1 MTGNIATVTS
11 TEVEQLTI
19 ALEHLQESASLVSA
33 QMRSSNLALYEH
45 LAKLWGWWYVAQ
57 SIPGYLDAEYAKVTK
72 RRPKAVRHGI
82 NFTPLFRLTWG
93 YGNGLSDDKCRR
105 WSIVLNKLQELYLT
119 EEQYHTE
126 TVTKF
131 QNYIHSKGGVDG
143 FVGLGKFPP
152 TELDD
157 DELGDEEIEAKQRS
171 ELPRLTTDEML
182 TRLFEKANAFY
193 GAVRN
198 PLTVD
203 LNATIPM
210 TDDGLSM
217 VLVRKIGDQYQ
228 LIGASKDE
236 DFIKPVAMQTYL
248 NDFSALPWSTQA
260 LIETLNTQCLPI
272 RLQSFYAAL
281 VDSSNNKDDKDDEG
295 KRRKSVR
302 RLLYVHA
309 TGEFV
314 LSPIRAVSGVVTVAK
329 PLRPVLENAEA
340 DVCLST
346 RSRRA
351 LETKQISGRNFNL
364 FSPSNTQAIPA
375 YATPNLASHVLR
387 LQDDFEAGN
396 FLHIDFWPFY
406 ASTAPT
412 IGQLIVDAQMP
423 RKSVWHAA
431 MSLAWFR
438 KFALEFTEPWI
449 ASHGTHIKREH
460 QQVIHLSFEMHAVQ
474 VKFVYRDG
482 QFEAGIAIDI
492 AKTKVT
498 GQTIAVNVRTK
509 DFVVA
514 MQAIAD
520 LGVTTAIDVDVD
532 ADAVVLSYSTTAAS
546 YQVFVPTCTSDGDR
560 SSKYFKQYVPAA
572 VSEEEDYDDQSEG
585 DFEPE
590 SQP

>member
-1 MTGNIATVTS
+1 MTSKIAIVSDTS
-11 TEVEQLTI
+11 EAQLNF
-19 ALEHLQESASLVSA
+19 ALANLQESASLVSA
-33 QMRSSNLALYEH
+33 QLRSSNMALYEH

-57 SIPGYLDAEYAKVTK
+57 SVPGYLDAEYAKVTK
-72 RRPKAVRHGI
+72 RRPKSVRNGI

-93 YGNGLSDDKCRR
+93 YNNGLSDDKCRR
-105 WSIVLNKLQELYLT
+105 WSIVLNKLNALYLN
-119 EEQYHTE
+119 EEQYRTD
-126 TVTKF
+126 TVAKF
-131 QNYIHSKGGVDG
+131 QNYIHRKGGVDG
-143 FVGLGKFPP
+143 FIDDTKFSP
-152 TELDD
+152 TEIDD
-157 DELGDEEIEAKQRS
+157 DELSDAEIEAKQNS

-182 TRLFEKANAFY
+182 ARLFEKAKAFY

-198 PLTVD
+198 PSTVD
-203 LNATIPM
+203 LNATIPA

-260 LIETLNTQCLPI
+260 LIETLSTQCLPVS
-272 RLQSFYAAL
+272 LQSFYAAL
-281 VDSSNNKDDKDDEG
+281 MDVADSKEDKDVEG
-295 KRRKSVR
+295 KRLKSVR
-302 RLLYVHA
+302 RLLYLHA

-329 PLRPVLENAEA
+329 PMRPVLDKA
-340 DVCLST
+340 DKDVFLTT

-364 FSPSNTQAIPA
+364 YSPSNAQVILT

-406 ASTAPT
+406 ANTTPVL
-412 IGQLIVDAQMP
+412 GQVIVDDKVK

-431 MSLAWFR
+431 LNLAWLR
-438 KFALEFTEPWI
+438 KFAVDFTAPWI

-460 QQVIHLSFEMHAVQ
+460 QNIMRLTFATQTLQ
-474 VKFVYRDG
+474 LDFVYRDG
-482 QFEAGIAIDI
+482 QFETGMAVDFAN
-492 AKTKVT
+492 AKVL
-498 GQTIAVNVRTK
+498 GSTIAVHVMTK

-514 MQAIAD
+514 TQAIAD
-520 LGVTTAIDVDVD
+520 LGINTAIDVHVD
-532 ADAVVLSYSTTAAS
+532 ADAVVLSYRTTAAN
-546 YQVFVPTCTSDGDR
+546 YKVYVPTCTLDGVR
-560 SSKYFKQYVPAA
+560 SSKYFKKHTPTSVA
-572 VSEEEDYDDQSEG
+572 ELEDYNDQAEG
-585 DFEPE
+585 DFDPE
-590 SQP
+590 